1 MATPHNPAKPGKHQ
15 QFVIGP
21 STSSQNYEV
30 ALNTNRN
37 TYESSLLKPIRD
49 RKELLMARLE
59 MQSIESMFV

>member
-1 MATPHNPAKPGKHQ
+1 MATPHNPAKPSKHQ
-15 QFVIGP
+15 HFVIGP
-21 STSSQNYEV
+21 STSSQNYQV

-59 MQSIESMFV
+59 MQAIESMFI

>member
-15 QFVIGP
+15 HFVIDP

-37 TYESSLLKPIRD
+37 TFESSLLKPVKD
-49 RKELLMARLE
+49 RREALMARLE
-59 MQSIESMFV
+59 MQAIESMFV

>member
-1 MATPHNPAKPGKHQ
+1 MATPHNPAKTGKHQ
-15 QFVIGP
+15 HFVIGP

-49 RKELLMARLE
+49 RRESLMARLE
-59 MQSIESMFV
+59 MEAIKGMFV

>member
-1 MATPHNPAKPGKHQ
+1 MATPYNPAKPGKHQ
-15 QFVIGP
+15 HFVIGP

-49 RKELLMARLE
+49 RRESLMARLE
-59 MQSIESMFV
+59 MEAIESMFV

>member
-1 MATPHNPAKPGKHQ
+1 MATPSKPGKHQ

-37 TYESSLLKPIRD
+37 TFESSLLKPTKD
-49 RKELLMARLE
+49 RRESLMARLE
-59 MQSIESMFV
+59 MQEIESMFV